1 LPENGKKKQKSPKKP
16 KKRCILI
23 TWPKGGQR
31 RSTKMNKQQA
41 VAVAKAMRL
50 DGHNVQVAYETLTHA
65 NSNGQ
70 QGVSLVYRVVESGKV
85 VL

>member
-1 LPENGKKKQKSPKKP
+1 
-16 KKRCILI
+16 
-23 TWPKGGQR
+23 
-31 RSTKMNKQQA
+31 MNKQQA

-50 DGHNVQVAYETLTHA
+50 DGHNVQVAYQTLTHA

-70 QGVSLVYRVVESGKV
+70 QGVSLVYRVVENGKV